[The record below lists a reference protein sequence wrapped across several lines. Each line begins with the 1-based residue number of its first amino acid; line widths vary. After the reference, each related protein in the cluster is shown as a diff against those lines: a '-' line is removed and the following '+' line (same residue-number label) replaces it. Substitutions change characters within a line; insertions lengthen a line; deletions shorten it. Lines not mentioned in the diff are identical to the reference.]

1 MSRFAMGGDEYHRGA
16 PSAQCEMFLRVIDA
30 GGEDLRVF
38 VIDGSDGTLSPG
50 VAERNATGDC
60 DVVAVYFRN
69 VVAGT
74 INGCSARIGAEAK
87 AAGKRFAVIGQRRG
101 ALSPEVQALADWVI
115 Y

>member
-1 MSRFAMGGDEYHRGA
+1 
-16 PSAQCEMFLRVIDA
+16 
-30 GGEDLRVF
+30 
-38 VIDGSDGTLSPG
+38 
-50 VAERNATGDC
+50 
-60 DVVAVYFRN
+60 